1 MTVADIKIIK
11 SMLLSDIAKV
21 TTRHETEEGYLD
33 VHANISRSGIYE
45 YQAGELGIIDK
56 DPAQIIRVLR
66 TDEEVFNKSSMQS
79 FAKKP
84 VTDNHPPTMVDSG
97 NNRYYGI
104 GQSGEVIVKDGN
116 SLSASLLITDKDA
129 VQKIKDGTVE
139 LSCGYQADIMLES
152 GNDAKFGPFDA
163 IQKNIRG
170 NHIAIVEKGRAGSSC
185 KIKDKKTFNDNK
197 GVNTMNIMF
206 NDVQIEVTEQ
216 GKQAI
221 DSLQSQLSGLNTKL
235 SDAVSGNKTET
246 EKLIADHK
254 SVVDK
259 LQGELDGA
267 KSQIPDTKQ
276 LDSLVADRTAII
288 DSASKVIKDF
298 KSDGKSN
305 LDIKKEVL
313 IEKTEHTDEGLK
325 DKSDDYIDGLFSGV
339 TAAFTKGSDNFQLV
353 GDAKPGELVSTG
365 DDLEDARNK
374 SIKDGLDAWKKD

>member
-1 MTVADIKIIK
+1 
-11 SMLLSDIAKV
+11 
-21 TTRHETEEGYLD
+21 
-33 VHANISRSGIYE
+33 
-45 YQAGELGIIDK
+45 
-56 DPAQIIRVLR
+56 
-66 TDEEVFNKSSMQS
+66 MQS

-170 NHIAIVEKGRAGSSC
+170 NHIAIVEKGRAGNSC

-254 SVVDK
+254 SAVDK

-374 SIKDGLDAWKKD
+374 SIKDGRDAWKKD